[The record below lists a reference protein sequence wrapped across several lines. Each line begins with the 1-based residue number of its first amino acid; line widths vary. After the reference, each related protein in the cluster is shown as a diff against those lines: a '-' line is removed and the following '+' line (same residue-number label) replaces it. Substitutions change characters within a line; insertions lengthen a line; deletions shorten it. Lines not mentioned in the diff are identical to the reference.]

1 MSEKITKKFGVFG
14 ETEEKKS
21 GYYISV
27 ENDQEKCSMNMDG
40 NGTPLSH
47 FFCSY
52 VKVTEKTRD
61 AFKFQMNGTTLPL
74 LPYIT
79 KYMKVFVEP
88 GEYTIKDED
97 KFDLRGLY
105 YKLLYIDGD
114 MQDDEKN
121 AVLDAISERGYENP
135 LTCALSD
142 HVALSIFVPSPDF
155 LKKLDDSADKTAYKS
170 YYAVYNHN
178 MDEESNELI
187 IIGEK
192 YVMNLMGSGV
202 NYMEYSIYCI
212 NDFDPNDDG
221 PDFDYAYGLY
231 RSTPLYKNNGI
242 HKLIPII
249 ESYKNKMIKYHY
261 NQYRNGMRFEY
272 AECYNTYAGL
282 KLGISGRINPNIV
295 TKEDGRIGLGI
306 PHLFTLLDGDN
317 SGHILFYYD
326 SELFK
331 EEVIIDSYNS
341 RGEARILSEESTI
354 TVDLYVTGGVEM
366 SD

>member
-21 GYYISV
+21 GYYISL
-27 ENDQEKCSMNMDG
+27 ENDQEKCTINMDR
-40 NGTPLSH
+40 NVDPLPQ
-47 FFCSY
+47 FFCDY
-52 VKVTEKTRD
+52 AKVTGETRD
-61 AFKFQMNGTTLPL
+61 AFNFQMKAVTFPL

-79 KYMKVFVEP
+79 KYAKVFVEP
-88 GEYTIKDED
+88 GEYTIKRED
-97 KFDLRGLY
+97 AVNLHVLY
-105 YKLLYIDGD
+105 NKLFYIDLD
-114 MQDDEKN
+114 MQDDEN
-121 AVLDAISERGYENP
+121 GVVLKAISNRNYENP

-142 HVALSIFVPSPDF
+142 HVALSIFVPSSDF
-155 LKKLDDSADKTAYKS
+155 LKKLDDSVDKTAYKI

-192 YVMNLMGSGV
+192 YVMSPTGSSDA

-212 NDFDPNDDG
+212 DDFDPNDDG

-231 RSTPLYKNNGI
+231 RSIPLYKNYGI

-272 AECYNTYAGL
+272 AECYHTYAGL
-282 KLGISGRINPNIV
+282 KLGISKRINPTIL
-295 TKEDGRIGLGI
+295 TKEDGRIGLNI

-326 SELFK
+326 SDLF
-331 EEVIIDSYNS
+331 EEDVIIDSYNS

-354 TVDLYVTGGVEM
+354 TVDLYVAEK
-366 SD
+366 DEEE